1 MTAEMIASII
11 AGVEVTYTRIRC
23 SNGFDRD
30 DEAGEA
36 SRKKLR
42 QIPQLNLNAED
53 NLAYAA

>member
-11 AGVEVTYTRIRC
+11 AGVEVTYTRIRG

-42 QIPQLNLNAED
+42 QISQLNLNAESTP
-53 NLAYAA
+53 